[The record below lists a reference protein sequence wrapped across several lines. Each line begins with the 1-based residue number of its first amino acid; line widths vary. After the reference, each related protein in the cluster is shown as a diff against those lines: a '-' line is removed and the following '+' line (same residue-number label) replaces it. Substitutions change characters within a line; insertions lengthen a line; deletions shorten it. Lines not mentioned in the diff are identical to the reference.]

1 MKNICR
7 TKQAPFLK
15 TLSIIEG
22 KWKFRILY
30 ELACDTTLR
39 YGELKKN
46 LTPVTHKM
54 LSAQLKSLEKDGMI
68 IRKEYPQIPP
78 KVEYSLSEKGLTFLP
93 VMKLMCEWGQNHTVP
108 YEKEVISE

>member
-1 MKNICR
+1 MKNICH

-39 YGELKKN
+39 YGELKRN

-68 IRKEYPQIPP
+68 IRKEYPQVPP

-93 VMKLMCEWGQNHTVP
+93 VMKLMCEWGQNHTVS
-108 YEKEVISE
+108 YEKEVKSE

>member
-1 MKNICR
+1 MKNICH

-39 YGELKKN
+39 YGELKRN

-93 VMKLMCEWGQNHTVP
+93 VMKLMCEWGRDHTVS
-108 YEKEVISE
+108 YEKEVKSE